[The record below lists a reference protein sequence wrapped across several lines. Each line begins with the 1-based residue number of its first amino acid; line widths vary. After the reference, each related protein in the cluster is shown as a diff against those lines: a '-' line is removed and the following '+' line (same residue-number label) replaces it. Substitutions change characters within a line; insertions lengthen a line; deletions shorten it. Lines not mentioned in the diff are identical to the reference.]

1 VRKLGMIA
9 AVATA
14 LLMVGVAIPATASAA
29 NECPH
34 RFGAPQRLEDAGGA
48 VVQEWT
54 VTDLRQSSDSAPG
67 YPLAGRLWEAT
78 ASVQAVS
85 GSVTP
90 IIPNIRAVSA
100 SRTNYP
106 VMWQLS
112 SPAGISGAT
121 LAQGQTSTGKVYFDV
136 TGDDPMAVVYTTG
149 GPKPAMMW
157 CCDGDMMRPMD
168 DMMGMD
174 MPMSMDMGDCPHC
187 ANMQP

>member
-1 VRKLGMIA
+1 MGSDGFGASGVRIGDTNHPEHPRGICVSHQLSGD
-9 AVATA
+9 VATF
-14 LLMVGVAIPATASAA
+14 
-29 NECPH
+29 E
-34 RFGAPQRLEDAGGA
+34 
-48 VVQEWT
+48 
-54 VTDLRQSSDSAPG
+54 
-67 YPLAGRLWEAT
+67 
-78 ASVQAVS
+78 
-85 GSVTP
+85 
-90 IIPNIRAVSA
+90 
-100 SRTNYP
+100 SRRYF
-106 VMWQLS
+106 
-112 SPAGISGAT
+112 ARAT